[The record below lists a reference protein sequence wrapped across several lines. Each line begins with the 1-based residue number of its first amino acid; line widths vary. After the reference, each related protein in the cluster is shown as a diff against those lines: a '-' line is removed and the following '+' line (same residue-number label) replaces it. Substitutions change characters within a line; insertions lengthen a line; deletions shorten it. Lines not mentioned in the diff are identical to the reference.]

1 MTTIA
6 ELQVKVDSTQ
16 AEKGIKVLND
26 FAAAADKAAKARKA
40 LSDASNGGAGGNPGG
55 GGGGGD
61 NETRRVKSLS
71 EAIDAQTRKL
81 ASLEAQRKRLNESAL
96 KDTNPAEYARL
107 NREIDARTELV
118 RRQGNSLDRL
128 AQQAKRESDAR
139 AAAAERATKEEER
152 NARTLE
158 ARSAAEARFA
168 ASQQRNLDATIAGLS
183 RQIKVQQEYNK
194 TMETLNLQ
202 RFQGNLSGA
211 EYDTYSKRAAAKR
224 DESLAVADNTKE
236 IERNQRMLDSITASL
251 GRAEKAEISFAR
263 SVATLNEGL
272 ALGSITQ
279 AQYSKTLDALKN
291 KRDLAVSGAN
301 ESSAAEARLAGQ
313 LQNVLGAYNP
323 VTRATDQ
330 FNNSVKILGAGLQ
343 SGQLTIEQFN
353 RALGEQRAAL
363 EAVKNAQS
371 NSPDYQ
377 AKQYQAVVDRLLPLN
392 AQLRDLER
400 QERILTKAKSD
411 GKIVTEQQIKDYER
425 STKAIAAER
434 KEIERKSSELTR
446 AGNSAKQDAAALR
459 GLPAQFTDVVVSL
472 QGGQAP
478 LTVLLQQG
486 GQVKDMFGGVG
497 NAFKAV
503 AGALVAMIN
512 PLTVVGTALGV
523 AAFGAYKA
531 NSEINNLKLTLA
543 TSGTVTGLTTTQV
556 YAMAKSLDDVAYSTG
571 RAVSVITKLAATGTV
586 TGDNFEQMAKAII
599 SFSHATG
606 QSTDVLTEQLASI
619 GKDPVAA
626 VKTLVDKYGIL
637 NSSMLLNASQ
647 AVAYGEKRQAVT
659 EIEKQAA
666 IEMQLSADKIEKN
679 LSDLQRFARAT
690 TEVFAKLG
698 DSIVNVWR
706 GSGDKELD
714 AQEEVV
720 KALENKVTL
729 GGAYGKAMKAQY
741 QDEYDAQVK
750 VLDNMKATRAEEA
763 RLAAERKKANQDAVD
778 AQGRIISRMA
788 STKTAVE
795 SASDEI
801 KKQQADW
808 KLVEESA
815 RLAGRTVTQNE
826 IDYNNKV
833 MEGLQRRKKLAE
845 ESAARS
851 NNPTSPIDSTGVQD
865 VKSNLNVILSEY
877 DGYYKKVTALGKAN
891 VVSDEATYASQK
903 AILQAEA
910 VAVGESYDKQI
921 SEIKRLQGVK
931 GNNAAQNISL
941 SNQLTKAEDGRT
953 KFMQDNAA
961 KQEKIEIEAKAN
973 IDKKTRSIQAYVDAL
988 NAQIDAERKAGE
1000 RAVKAVSGSDREN
1013 DLNTKLSA
1021 NDDKFVDDQK
1031 KLSDQLAEGAINAE
1045 EYKAKLKALTEA
1057 HQEMGDQITQNAEN
1071 INAANADWQAG
1082 AIRGF
1087 KQYIDEGMNAA
1098 KLMEGFVKSSLD
1110 GMTDSLATFVLTG
1123 KADFKSLASSII
1135 SDLAKIAIKM
1145 AASQALSAIFGGMS
1159 GGGGGWGALISA
1171 GVGALTGGGGG
1182 ASSAGSTAAGYGSQ
1196 YFANGG
1202 AFTNSI
1208 VSSATSFGMPGGGQ
1222 GIMGESGPEAIMPL
1236 TRTADG
1242 SLGVKM
1248 AGGGG
1253 GMASGGVQVYVNISS
1268 EGGVDTSASEP
1279 GLESFGKELGE
1290 FVDSRYQKLL
1300 ARDLKDGGAIKTAIK

>member
-55 GGGGGD
+55 GGGGAGGD

-81 ASLEAQRKRLNESAL
+81 ASLEAQRKRLNESTL
-96 KDTNPAEYARL
+96 KDTDPAEYAKL
-107 NREIDARTELV
+107 NREIDSRTELV

-211 EYDTYSKRAAAKR
+211 EYDTYSKRAAVKR

-330 FNNSVKILGAGLQ
+330 FNNSVKILGVGLQ

-392 AQLRDLER
+392 AQLRELER

-503 AGALVAMIN
+503 TGALVAMIN
-512 PLTVVGTALGV
+512 PVTVVGSALGV

-543 TSGTVTGLTTTQV
+543 TSGTVAGLTTTQV
-556 YAMAKSLDDVAYSTG
+556 YDMAKSLDDVAYSTG

-606 QSTDVLTEQLASI
+606 QSTDVLTEQLAAI
-619 GKDPVAA
+619 GKDPVSA
-626 VKTLVDKYGIL
+626 VKNLVDKYGIL
-637 NSSMLLNASQ
+637 NSSLLLSASQ
-647 AVAYGEKRQAVT
+647 AVEYGEKRQAVT
-659 EIEKQAA
+659 EIEKQAV
-666 IEMQLSADKIEKN
+666 IEMQIAADKIEKN

-698 DSIVNVWR
+698 DSIANVWR

-714 AQEEVV
+714 AQEKIV
-720 KALENKVTL
+720 KALENKITL
-729 GGAYGKAMKAQY
+729 GGTYGKAMKAQY

-750 VLDNMKATRAEEA
+750 VLENMKATRAEEA

-801 KKQQADW
+801 KKQKADW

-815 RLAGRTVTQNE
+815 RLAGRTITQNE

-833 MEGLQRRKKLAE
+833 MEGLKRRKKLAE
-845 ESAARS
+845 ESAARTA
-851 NNPTSPIDSTGVQD
+851 NPTTPIDSTNVQD

-891 VVSDEATYASQK
+891 VVSAEATYASQK

-910 VAVGESYDKQI
+910 TAVGESYDKQI

-941 SNQLTKAEDGRT
+941 SNQLTRAEDGRT

-961 KQEKIEIEAKAN
+961 KQEKLEIESKAN

-988 NAQIDAERKAGE
+988 NAQINAERKAGE

-1045 EYKAKLKALTEA
+1045 EYKEKLGELTDA
-1057 HQEMGDQITQNAEN
+1057 YSRMSDVIKQNAES
-1071 INAANADWQAG
+1071 IKEANQDWQAG

-1087 KQYIDEGMNAA
+1087 KQYVEEGANAA
-1098 KLMEGFVKSSLD
+1098 KLMENFVKSSLD
-1110 GMTDSLATFVLTG
+1110 RMTDSLTTFVLTG

-1145 AASQALSAIFGGMS
+1145 AASQALGALFGSYSSFAAGTGTMS
-1159 GGGGGWGALISA
+1159 GYSENLTLQEKGGGWS
-1171 GVGALTGGGGG
+1171 GG
-1182 ASSAGSTAAGYGSQ
+1182 TQ
-1196 YFANGG
+1196 FFAKGG

-1208 VSSATSFGMPGGGQ
+1208 VSSATSFGMDGGGQ
-1222 GIMGESGPEAIMPL
+1222 GIMGEAGPEAIMPL

-1248 AGGGG
+1248 VGG
-1253 GMASGGVQVYVNISS
+1253 GMTSGGVQVYVNISS

-1279 GLESFGKELGE
+1279 GLESFGKELGD
-1290 FVDSRYQKLL
+1290 FIDQRYTKLL